1 MMAFTPAGQG
11 RLLLCSDGLW
21 NYLPTAVGLA
31 ELLATQP
38 PGAGSLAIAR
48 AFTDYA
54 IASGG
59 HDNITVVI
67 TNESTDSQLRGAT

>member
-1 MMAFTPAGQG
+1 MSFTPEGQG

-21 NYLPTAVGLA
+21 NYLPAAAGLA
-31 ELLATQP
+31 ELLEAQP

-54 IASGG
+54 LASGG

-67 TNESTDSQLRGAT
+67 TNQPTDSQLRGAT